1 MKTRIL
7 TGLVIGAL
15 LIALCWFSD
24 TIALP
29 ITVTV
34 LSLIGAG
41 EMLNCVGTLRKPTVA
56 AISFAFVAAADS
68 LFFLT
73 QFLKADPYQGYSYG
87 FVLMAAIF
95 LFGLLALTTFSKGK
109 VTVDDAFSSFA
120 GVFYVVLG
128 FSCLVLVQ
136 REGNGYLL
144 AITIWLPLISDIFA
158 YFTGYFFGKH
168 KLIPEVSP
176 KKTVEGAIGG
186 MVFCGIGCVVFAV
199 VYSLIKDMPLD
210 AMLFVRMFAIGL
222 ICSVVSQIGDLLMSV
237 VKRRYD
243 VKDYGKLFPGH
254 GGVLDRFDSVIAVAI
269 VVLMLTFI
277 PGFVSFAA

>member
-7 TGLVIGAL
+7 TGLVIGVL
-15 LIALCWFSD
+15 LISLCWFSD
-24 TIALP
+24 TVALP
-29 ITVTV
+29 IAVTA
-34 LSLIGAG
+34 LSIIGVG
-41 EMLNCVGTLRKPTVA
+41 EMLNCVGTLKKPMVA
-56 AISFAFVAAADS
+56 ALSFAFVLAVDS
-68 LFFLT
+68 LFFVTEL
-73 QFLKADPYQGYSYG
+73 LKAEAYQGYSYG
-87 FVLMAAIF
+87 FVLMSAVY
-95 LFGLLALTTFSKGK
+95 LFGLLGVTTFSKGK
-109 VTVDDAFSSFA
+109 IKVDDAFSSFA

-128 FSCLVLVQ
+128 FSCLVLVR

-186 MVFCGIGCVVFAV
+186 MLFCGIGCIVFAV
-199 VYSLIKDMPLD
+199 VYSIINETPLD
-210 AMLFVRMFAIGL
+210 VLLFVRMFAIGL